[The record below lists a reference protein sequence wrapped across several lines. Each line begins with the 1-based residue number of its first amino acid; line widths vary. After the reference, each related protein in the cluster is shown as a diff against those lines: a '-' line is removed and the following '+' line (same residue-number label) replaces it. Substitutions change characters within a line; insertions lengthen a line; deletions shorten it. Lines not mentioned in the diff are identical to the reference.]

1 MSAPLHLAAIDAG
14 SNAIRL
20 VIARA
25 SSSSHIEILKTERY
39 PLRLGHSVFVH
50 HRFEPKTIRRGVEA
64 FRHFRRLLD
73 RYGVTRYR
81 AVATSATREARNR
94 REFLDRI
101 RRDSRITLDVIGSTE
116 EARLVRSAVHKVLGA
131 ELAPRLI
138 LDLGGGSLDLDLLRH
153 SPRGSSGLGD
163 MERSVGLPLGTVRLM
178 ETYNLRG
185 PLSEEDIRR
194 LRAHIVNV
202 LQVHLQERPN
212 LESAVAV
219 ACGGNAEALANLAS
233 GPLLRGIPTMN
244 VRVLRERLWE
254 MAALSVPK
262 RMKVFRVREDR
273 ADVMCIAAIV
283 FTTLARWYGVNRFLV
298 PGVGV
303 REGILHELIKEHFA
317 RAPVAQDVAQA
328 AMMRAAVESFATR
341 LGDEATHSQQ
351 VARLALSLFDQL
363 RSIHGMGPDMRL
375 VLELGAR
382 LHDVGRV
389 VNREEHH
396 KHGEYLVRN
405 ADLPELRG
413 WRRAMVACL
422 VRYHNRQSEPEMGHK
437 LYASLEPQQRTN
449 VRALSALLRLA
460 EGLDDDHKQSV
471 IRVDVETHR
480 RDAVFRVQTKSASNA
495 PAWGAQRKAGLFEDE
510 FGLKAVFTRSLAA
523 RKVA

>member
-1 MSAPLHLAAIDAG
+1 LPAPLHIAAIDAG
-14 SNAIRL
+14 SNALRL

-25 SSSSHIEILKTERY
+25 TSSSLIEILKTERY

-50 HRFEPKTIRRGVEA
+50 HRFEPKTIKRGVEA
-64 FRHFRRLLD
+64 FQHFRRMLD

-94 REFLDRI
+94 KEFLDRI
-101 RRDSRITLDVIGSTE
+101 RRDARITVDVIGSAE
-116 EARLVRSAVHKVLGA
+116 EASLVRTAVFNVLGA
-131 ELAPRLI
+131 ELVPRMI
-138 LDLGGGSLDLDLLRH
+138 LDLGGGSLDLDLFRDAELQ
-153 SPRGSSGLGD
+153 
-163 MERSVGLPLGTVRLM
+163 RSVGLPLGAVRLM
-178 ETYNLRG
+178 ETYDLRG
-185 PLSEEDIRR
+185 AMSEEDIRR

-202 LQVHLQERPN
+202 LQVHLHEQPN
-212 LESAVAV
+212 LESDVAV
-219 ACGGNAEALANLAS
+219 ACGGNAEALANLAA

-244 VRVLRERLWE
+244 VRVLRERMWE
-254 MAALSVPK
+254 MAALSVAK
-262 RMKVFRVREDR
+262 RMKVFHVREDR

-303 REGILHELIKEHFA
+303 REGILHELVKEHFA
-317 RAPVAQDVAQA
+317 RAPVAHDVAQA
-328 AMMRAAVESFATR
+328 ALLRKAVDRFADR
-341 LGDEATHSQQ
+341 LGDDAEHSQQ

-382 LHDVGRV
+382 LHDIGRV
-389 VNREEHH
+389 VNREGHH

-422 VRYHNRQSEPEMGHK
+422 VRYHNRQSEPDMQHK

-460 EGLDDDHKQSV
+460 EGLDDDHKQLV
-471 IRVDVETHR
+471 MRVDVETHR
-480 RDAVFRVQTKSASNA
+480 REAVFRVQTKNASNT

-510 FGLKAVFTRSLAA
+510 FGLKAVFTRSQAA